1 MGWRLKDKQYA
12 ERKTEVGRAA
22 RVEGIVQVGHRDRKV
37 NNSLGN
43 DDQNKRESKISAQ
56 KKEIRLE
63 FQGEINS
70 GES

>member
-12 ERKTEVGRAA
+12 ERKTEVRRAA
-22 RVEGIVQVGHRDRKV
+22 QMEGIVQVGHRDRKV

-43 DDQNKRESKISAQ
+43 DDQNKRESKVSAQ

>member
-12 ERKTEVGRAA
+12 ERKTEVRRAA
-22 RVEGIVQVGHRDRKV
+22 QMEGIVQVGHRDRKV

-43 DDQNKRESKISAQ
+43 DQNKRESKVSAQ